1 MLSAGVYT
9 IHTMA
14 THAAIPL
21 SEYLA
26 TSYRPDRDYVD
37 GELQERNLG
46 EREHAL
52 LQLILGSIFRNN
64 RHVWN
69 ITAMTEL
76 RVQVSPTRFRVLD
89 ICVLRVDAPRE
100 QVVTHPPLLVI
111 EILSKDDTLRAMR
124 ERVDDYVVF
133 GIQHIW
139 LLDPGQRR
147 AYVCGPHGFEEPDK
161 PELNIAD
168 TPIRIE
174 LASVWEELDEQL

>member
-1 MLSAGVYT
+1 VDLNHRPLSYEPIEACQTIQEQGITAWKTLHLVSKFSAGLGWFCTPFPHTRIEETAACAKLVSDCAGTLWWIIEKGELTGGYT
-9 IHTMA
+9 IHPMA

-37 GELQERNLG
+37 GELQERDLG

-76 RVQVSPTRFRVLD
+76 RVQVISR
-89 ICVLRVDAPRE
+89 
-100 QVVTHPPLLVI
+100 
-111 EILSKDDTLRAMR
+111 
-124 ERVDDYVVF
+124 
-133 GIQHIW
+133 
-139 LLDPGQRR
+139 
-147 AYVCGPHGFEEPDK
+147 
-161 PELNIAD
+161 
-168 TPIRIE
+168 
-174 LASVWEELDEQL
+174 

>member
-1 MLSAGVYT
+1 
-9 IHTMA
+9 MA
-14 THAAIPL
+14 THTAVPL

-37 GELQERNLG
+37 GELLERNLG

-52 LQLILGSIFRNN
+52 LQLILGSTFRNN
-64 RHVWN
+64 RQVWN

-76 RVQVSPTRFRVLD
+76 RVQVSPTRFRVPD
-89 ICVLRVDAPRE
+89 ICVLRADAPRE
-100 QVVTHPPLLVI
+100 QVVTHPPLLVV

-147 AYVCGPHGFEEPDK
+147 AYICGPHGFEEPDK
-161 PELNIAD
+161 PELNLAD

-174 LASVWEELDEQL
+174 LASVWAELDEQL